1 MHWNEIFNLLRCK
14 VERVLEAVS
23 GFTNP
28 FSSSFEDNVLYFL
41 SFGVPAKPGIAKDL
55 IEADGI
61 GRKAVAD
68 FIDSLLVKKSVFH
81 IPIKCYKLM
90 KFWCLRGQ
98 EEIVQFTKRKQPDEN
113 LKERLWSAWPSF
125 NWA

>member
-28 FSSSFEDNVLYFL
+28 FSFSFEDNELYFL

-55 IEADGI
+55 IEANDI

-68 FIDSLLVKKSVFH
+68 FIDSILAKKSVFH
-81 IPIKCYKLM
+81 NPIKCHKLV
-90 KFWCLRGQ
+90 KFWGLRCQ
-98 EEIVQFTKRKQPDEN
+98 ASRNCPIYKT
-113 LKERLWSAWPSF
+113 
-125 NWA
+125 